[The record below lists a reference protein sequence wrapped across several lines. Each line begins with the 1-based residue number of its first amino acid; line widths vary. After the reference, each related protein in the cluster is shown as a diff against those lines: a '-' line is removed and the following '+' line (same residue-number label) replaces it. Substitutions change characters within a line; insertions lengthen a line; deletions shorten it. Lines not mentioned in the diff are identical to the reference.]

1 MQILVVEDDPAIS
14 SMIKQGLENARYTV
28 QVAESGVTG
37 LQMAMEENFQLIVL
51 DVMLPDMNGWQVCE
65 RLRSRKNRVPVLM
78 LSARGQV
85 DDRIRGLDAG
95 ADDYLPKP
103 FEFGELLA
111 RIRALLRRE
120 LVHQTRTIQIADLV
134 IDTAQRR
141 VTRAG
146 ADIGLSHREYDLL
159 EALAAREG
167 HVFSREKIQETVWQN
182 EEATSNTVA
191 VYIGLLRKKIDTGH
205 DVKLIHTVYGAG
217 YTLRPSQET
226 NGESAG

>member
-1 MQILVVEDDPAIS
+1 MRILVIEDDPAIAA
-14 SMIKQGLENARYTV
+14 MIRQGLESARYTV
-28 QVAESGVTG
+28 QLASDGVSG
-37 LQMAMEENFQLIVL
+37 LNLALEENFQLVVL
-51 DVMLPDMNGWQVCE
+51 DVMLPGMNGWAVCE
-65 RLRSRKNRVPVLM
+65 RLRQRRNRVPVLM

-85 DDRIRGLDAG
+85 DDRVRGLDSG

-103 FEFGELLA
+103 FELSELLA

-120 LVHQTRTIQIADLV
+120 MVHQTRVIQIADLS
-134 IDTAQRR
+134 IDTVQRR
-141 VTRAG
+141 VVRAG
-146 ADIGLSHREYDLL
+146 AEIGLSHREYDLL

-205 DVKLIHTVYGAG
+205 EKKLIHTIHGVG
-217 YTLRPSQET
+217 YALRAPVEAR
-226 NGESAG
+226 EKP